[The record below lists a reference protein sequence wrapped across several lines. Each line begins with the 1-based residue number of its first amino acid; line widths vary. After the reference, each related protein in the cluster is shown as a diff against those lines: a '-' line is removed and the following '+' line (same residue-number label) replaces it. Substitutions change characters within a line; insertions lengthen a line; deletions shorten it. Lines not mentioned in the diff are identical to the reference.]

1 MVSVTS
7 EVSAN
12 TSFQNAAAKSAR
24 PDSDPPAGND
34 SFAALV
40 DSNTAASRNDNRA
53 QDQAPAPRRSDDAQ
67 ASSNRSRDN
76 AAASDKADKA
86 ARSDSNDRNAA
97 DKTRNDKAR
106 SDKARNDDNV
116 RDDGNADAKTDAV
129 ADADTKAATTRR
141 AKSKSDAPK
150 SDKVDPDEI
159 ALASSGELS
168 AAGQTDTSQD
178 ATTVTTADAIA
189 AAIPATATP
198 APATPVAPATDKAA
212 APLAIAAA
220 AIAASASVAAETAPA
235 ASDAAASDTATTA
248 TTSPANTAQADA
260 KTTAQ
265 ATLGQAISTQA
276 TTTDPSVTTG
286 AAQAA
291 ASLVAATPA
300 ATKSAAPPKSPEIAK
315 KSTATAVEQQPATID
330 STDTDTSATP
340 AADTIVPAVTSPTEA
355 GAKPKSENGIAEA
368 VKADTSG
375 NSIIPPVTHA
385 NANAHLAANIGQTPV
400 NASGNGLPAV
410 GTIPTQQ
417 PTAHVAAPAA
427 ASQLTATAATD
438 AAVPVS
444 GLAMEIA
451 ASARSGK
458 TRFEIRLDPAE
469 LGRIDVRID
478 VDRHGQV
485 TSHLTVE
492 RPETLSM
499 LRQDANQLQRALDNA
514 GLSTGNGGLQFS
526 LRDQS
531 SQGQNDGNQGNPNA
545 HRIVVSE
552 EDSVPAIVAGRSYGR
567 MLGASG
573 GVDIR
578 V

>member
-1 MVSVTS
+1 MVRVTS

-12 TSFQNAAAKSAR
+12 ASFQNAAAKSAR
-24 PDSDPPAGND
+24 PDSDSPAGND

-53 QDQAPAPRRSDDAQ
+53 QDQAPAPRRSDDTQ
-67 ASSNRSRDN
+67 ASGNRSRDN
-76 AAASDKADKA
+76 AAASDKA
-86 ARSDSNDRNAA
+86 ARNDANDRNAA
-97 DKTRNDKAR
+97 ARARNDKAG
-106 SDKARNDDNV
+106 SDDNA
-116 RDDGNADAKTDAV
+116 RDNGRADANTNTDAT
-129 ADADTKAATTRR
+129 ADTDTKATTTRR

-150 SDKVDPDEI
+150 ADEAKPDET
-159 ALASSGELS
+159 AQASSGDIS
-168 AAGQTDTSQD
+168 AADQTETAQNG
-178 ATTVTTADAIA
+178 TTVTTADAIA
-189 AAIPATATP
+189 AAIPAAATP
-198 APATPVAPATDKAA
+198 TQSTSAAPASDKAA

-235 ASDAAASDTATTA
+235 TPTAETTDGDTGA
-248 TTSPANTAQADA
+248 TSPATANAAQAETTV
-260 KTTAQ
+260 KTVAQGGIGQAVSAQ
-265 ATLGQAISTQA
+265 ATSG
-276 TTTDPSVTTG
+276 DPSVTG
-286 AAQAA
+286 GIAQAA
-291 ASLVAATPA
+291 AVVAATPA
-300 ATKSAAPPKSPEIAK
+300 ATKSAVPSKGADLAK
-315 KSTATAVEQQPATID
+315 KSATAAVEQQPGTID
-330 STDTDTSATP
+330 STDT
-340 AADTIVPAVTSPTEA
+340 AAPTAPGTDTIGPAVTPPTEA
-355 GAKPKSENGIAEA
+355 VAKPKSENGIADA
-368 VKADTSG
+368 VKGDASG
-375 NSIIPPVTHA
+375 NSIAPPVAHA
-385 NANAHLAANIGQTPV
+385 NANAHLAADIGQTTFNTP
-400 NASGNGLPAV
+400 SNGLQAA

-417 PTAHVAAPAA
+417 ATVHSATTAA

-451 ASARSGK
+451 ASVKSGK

-552 EDSVPAIVAGRSYGR
+552 EDSVPAVVAGRSYGR

>member
-12 TSFQNAAAKSAR
+12 ASFQNAAARSAR
-24 PDSDPPAGND
+24 LDADPPAGND

-40 DSNTAASRNDNRA
+40 DSNTAASRNDSRA
-53 QDQAPAPRRSDDAQ
+53 QDPAPAPRRSDDTQ
-67 ASSNRSRDN
+67 AGSGNRSRDN

-86 ARSDSNDRNAA
+86 ARRDSNDRDAA
-97 DKTRNDKAR
+97 SKASNDKAR
-106 SDKARNDDNV
+106 
-116 RDDGNADAKTDAV
+116 DDGKADATTDTDTTAN
-129 ADADTKAATTRR
+129 AETKATTTRR

-150 SDKVDPDEI
+150 SDKAESGEKAP
-159 ALASSGELS
+159 ASSG
-168 AAGQTDTSQD
+168 DTSADASQAETAQD
-178 ATTVTTADAIA
+178 VTTVMTVDAIA
-189 AAIPATATP
+189 TAINAPAAPAPETTATP
-198 APATPVAPATDKAA
+198 MAEKAA

-220 AIAASASVAAETAPA
+220 AIAASASLAAETAPT
-235 ASDAAASDTATTA
+235 AAATDATDTATT
-248 TTSPANTAQADA
+248 TTSPATDAQAKADVKATAQGGVGQAVSALATSGDPSIIGGTAQAA
-260 KTTAQ
+260 
-265 ATLGQAISTQA
+265 
-276 TTTDPSVTTG
+276 SV
-286 AAQAA
+286 
-291 ASLVAATPA
+291 VAATPA
-300 ATKSAAPPKSPEIAK
+300 ATKSAVLSKNPDLAK
-315 KSTATAVEQQPATID
+315 KSATTAVEQPAATDGTD
-330 STDTDTSATP
+330 STDTAASTAP
-340 AADTIVPAVTSPTEA
+340 AADTIVPAATPSAEA
-355 GAKPKSENGIAEA
+355 VAKAKSESGVTEA
-368 VKADTSG
+368 VKADASG
-375 NSIIPPVTHA
+375 NSIAPPTVHA
-385 NANAHLAANIGQTPV
+385 NANAHLAAPDIGHTPV
-400 NASGNGLPAV
+400 NPAGSGLQAAGA
-410 GTIPTQQ
+410 IPTQLSA
-417 PTAHVAAPAA
+417 THATAA
-427 ASQLTATAATD
+427 ATTQLTATAAPG
-438 AAVPVS
+438 AAVPLS

-451 ASARSGK
+451 ASAKSGK
-458 TRFEIRLDPAE
+458 TSFEIRLDPAE

-531 SQGQNDGNQGNPNA
+531 SQGQNDGNQSNPNA

-552 EDSVPAIVAGRSYGR
+552 DESVPAVVAGRSYGR